1 LHGGATSTLIDYF
14 TTYAIMSLDD
24 GRHPGVSV
32 ELNVSFLS
40 AAPKGTRIFIESEVQ
55 KSGKSLAFSTCT
67 IKKKTESGRLV
78 AMGRHTKFLANL

>member
-40 AAPKGTRIFIESEVQ
+40 AYDIEERR
-55 KSGKSLAFSTCT
+55 GEERRA
-67 IKKKTESGRLV
+67 
-78 AMGRHTKFLANL
+78 